1 MSRALFDLI
10 SKMYTAW
17 ENWQRKDN
25 DFINPTKKTKQKLK
39 KKWNNL
45 SRSMIVIGVVML
57 WIIK

>member
-25 DFINPTKKTKQKLK
+25 DFINPTKKETEIKEEMKQSL
-39 KKWNNL
+39 L
-45 SRSMIVIGVVML
+45 
-57 WIIK
+57 